1 MAAAPRVYVCLMD
14 HLLHQAA
21 ESADRFEFGFECD
34 GARRRLLATLAG
46 SACWLGAG
54 HALAAASA
62 PAASAVPTTG
72 PAVGAT
78 VLCYHRFGPT
88 VADSMTVRT
97 ARFEGHLR
105 VMRELG
111 CNVIPLSTLVDYLA
125 GRRKDLPPKA
135 VVITV
140 DDGHITQFTEMR
152 PVIERAKLPVTLF
165 IYPSAISNASY
176 AMTWDQLRQLHAS
189 DLVEV
194 AGHTYWHPNFKQE
207 RKKQKPEDFAKF
219 VSTQLVKS
227 KTVLEKK
234 LGKVWPHL
242 AWPFGIYDPE
252 LMDMAKA
259 AGYEAGFTLDAQ
271 LATRGQ
277 PMLGLPRY
285 LMVDN
290 VDEGAMERLLKHNQG
305 GAHGAAA

>member
-1 MAAAPRVYVCLMD
+1 MGATRPVYVCLMD
-14 HLLHQAA
+14 QLPHHAA
-21 ESADRFEFGFECD
+21 ESADPFECD
-34 GARRRLLATLAG
+34 GTRRRLLTTLAG
-46 SACWLGAG
+46 GACWLGAA

-62 PAASAVPTTG
+62 PAVSAAPASTVP
-72 PAVGAT
+72 GAT

-189 DLVEV
+189 PLVEV
-194 AGHTYWHPNFKQE
+194 GGHTYWHPNFKQE

-219 VSTQLVKS
+219 VNTQLVKS

-252 LMDMAKA
+252 LMDLAQA
-259 AGYEAGFTLDAQ
+259 AGYEAAFTLDAKP
-271 LATRGQ
+271 ATRGQ

-290 VDEGAMERLLKHNQG
+290 VDEAAMERLLKQNHSAAHSG
-305 GAHGAAA
+305 GAA

>member
-1 MAAAPRVYVCLMD
+1 MD
-14 HLLHQAA
+14 HLPHHAA
-21 ESADRFEFGFECD
+21 ESADPFEFD
-34 GARRRLLATLAG
+34 GTRRRLLTTLASG
-46 SACWLGAG
+46 ACWLGAG
-54 HALAAASA
+54 PALAAAPTA
-62 PAASAVPTTG
+62 APTPAASATS
-72 PAVGAT
+72 AGAT
-78 VLCYHRFGPT
+78 VLCYHRFGPA

-111 CNVIPLSTLVDYLA
+111 CNVIPLSTLVDYLT

-152 PVIERAKLPVTLF
+152 PVIERAKVPVTLF

-189 DLVEV
+189 PLVEV

-207 RKKQKPEDFAKF
+207 RKKQKPEDFVKF
-219 VSTQLVKS
+219 VNTQLVKS

-252 LMDMAKA
+252 LMDLAQA
-259 AGYEAGFTLDAQ
+259 AGYEAAFTLDAKP
-271 LATRGQ
+271 ATRGQ
-277 PMLGLPRY
+277 PLLGLPRY
-285 LMVDN
+285 LMIDS
-290 VDEGAMERLLKHNQG
+290 VDEAAMERLLKLNHGASHSG
-305 GAHGAAA
+305 GAA

>member
-1 MAAAPRVYVCLMD
+1 LSATLVTPGVYVRLMD
-14 HLLHQAA
+14 KLHTSD
-21 ESADRFEFGFECD
+21 EADRT
-34 GARRRLLATLAG
+34 RRRLLAGAACAVSAPWMPTLA
-46 SACWLGAG
+46 A
-54 HALAAASA
+54 AAASA
-62 PAASAVPTTG
+62 PAATAATA
-72 PAVGAT
+72 AVGAT

-97 ARFEGHLR
+97 PRFEGHLR

-111 CNVIPLSTLVDYLA
+111 CTVIPLSMLVDYLA

-152 PVIERAKLPVTLF
+152 PVIERAKVPVTLF
-165 IYPSAISNASY
+165 VYPSAISNASY
-176 AMTWDQLRQLHAS
+176 AMSWDQLRQMHAS

-219 VSTQLVKS
+219 VQTQLVKS
-227 KTVLEKK
+227 KTVLENK
-234 LGKVWPHL
+234 LGKVWPYL
-242 AWPFGIYDPE
+242 AWPFGIYDQE
-252 LMDMAKA
+252 LMDFAKA
-259 AGYEAGFTLDAQ
+259 AGYEAAFTLDAT

-285 LMVDN
+285 LMIDN
-290 VDEGAMERLLKHNQG
+290 VDEGAMERLLKHNMNG
-305 GAHGAAA
+305 VSK